1 MTRSRLAPI
10 LITWTA
16 VIIGSLAAWAF
27 AISFIGTLLT
37 R

>member
-1 MTRSRLAPI
+1 MTRRY
-10 LITWTA
+10 LIALVWAA
-16 VIIGSLAAWAF
+16 VIIGCVATWAL